1 MMVNVTSVI
10 KQIYLLKVCMNFGA
24 VRIFINLSE
33 NTLGR
38 TEVSK
43 NLKNFDLRCYF
54 YYSKTKNVEG

>member
-1 MMVNVTSVI
+1 
-10 KQIYLLKVCMNFGA
+10 MNFGA
-24 VRIFINLSE
+24 VRIFIYLSE

-54 YYSKTKNVEG
+54 YYSKSKNVEG